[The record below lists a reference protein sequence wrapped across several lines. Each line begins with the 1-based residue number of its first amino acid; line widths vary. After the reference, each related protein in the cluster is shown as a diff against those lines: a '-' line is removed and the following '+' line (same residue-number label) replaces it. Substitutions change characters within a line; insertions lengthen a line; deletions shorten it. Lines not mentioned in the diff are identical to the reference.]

1 MVANLGHRDADMILM
16 PRKANAAMQDA
27 IERYYFSRASRP
39 KNRDAVLA
47 QCWQALMAYYAMVEA
62 LEAASKTE
70 QK

>member
-27 IERYYFSRASRP
+27 IERPGTREVYMHMRWHTQHP
-39 KNRDAVLA
+39 G
-47 QCWQALMAYYAMVEA
+47 EA
-62 LEAASKTE
+62 CPVCEAASNRDQ